1 MQISVFL
8 IKLLSKLNMKFIRFA
23 SLLMVLVLFSC
34 STKTEIKKEH
44 QKDSIDTIEEDSIEC
59 IEYADTTDVIES
71 GLFTVSEMEERMINA
86 GLVSVP
92 DSVNNIKVDLKY
104 ASTDNFMK
112 MVLYK
117 DLKNAYLQQSVMKR
131 LVRSAEYLKENHP
144 ELNLLIYDA
153 VRPRSVQQM
162 MWDSLKMPIGE
173 KVKFVSNPKNGSLHN
188 YGCALDITLCDTNG
202 NALDMGAG
210 YDDIRKIAYPRYEK
224 KYLDSGLLNSQQ
236 IQNRNLLRKVMRK
249 GGFWG
254 IQTEWWHFNA
264 MRRDSAKVKFRIVE

>member
-1 MQISVFL
+1 
-8 IKLLSKLNMKFIRFA
+8 MKFIRFA
-23 SLLMVLVLFSC
+23 SLLIVLVLFSC